1 MSKPIVF
8 SGIQPTGNLHLGNY
22 LGAIRNWVEIQNSG
36 KYDCYFCVVDY
47 HSLTGKMTAE
57 ERREKIQI
65 VVAELLALGI
75 DPKKSTFFVQ
85 SHVPEHTE
93 LGWVF
98 NSLTPVAELYRMTQ
112 FKDKTG
118 GSQTLRE
125 IEESLK
131 VVEREIGPAQAVA
144 RNTLNFLRSLNQA
157 SSGLLTYPVLQAADI
172 LLYHAEMVPVGQD
185 QVQHIELTR
194 DIARWF
200 NKKYGQYFPETKPLL
215 THIPK
220 VMSLLEPERKMGK
233 SLGQGHVIELCET
246 PEQIESKLKKA
257 VTAST
262 GESGSLGAQ
271 NLLLLLK
278 EFGTKE
284 LYTQFTQAE
293 KNGSIRYGDLK
304 NVLSNSIAGYFAEFR
319 EKRTKLLHNKKE
331 IEMLLEGGAEK
342 AKKVAERTME
352 EVRRRIGIR

>member
-1 MSKPIVF
+1 
-8 SGIQPTGNLHLGNY
+8 
-22 LGAIRNWVEIQNSG
+22 
-36 KYDCYFCVVDY
+36 
-47 HSLTGKMTAE
+47 
-57 ERREKIQI
+57 
-65 VVAELLALGI
+65 
-75 DPKKSTFFVQ
+75 
-85 SHVPEHTE
+85 
-93 LGWVF
+93 
-98 NSLTPVAELYRMTQ
+98 
-112 FKDKTG
+112 
-118 GSQTLRE
+118 
-125 IEESLK
+125 
-131 VVEREIGPAQAVA
+131 
-144 RNTLNFLRSLNQA
+144 
-157 SSGLLTYPVLQAADI
+157 
-172 LLYHAEMVPVGQD
+172 MVPVGQD